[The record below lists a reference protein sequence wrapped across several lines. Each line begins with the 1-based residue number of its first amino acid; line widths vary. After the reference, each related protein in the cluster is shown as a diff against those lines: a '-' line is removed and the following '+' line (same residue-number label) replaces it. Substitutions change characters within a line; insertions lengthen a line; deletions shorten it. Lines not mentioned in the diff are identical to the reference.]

1 MLLLGGWQCRETQKK
16 KKDWE
21 LYFVLSIPVGR
32 GEACHGFEC
41 HGADVSVWPT
51 AMGLRACSPL
61 IRGAGAGPSV
71 APREVFVACLSPA
84 RAARCLVTALGSPLI
99 PPGPTGVIQSLVF
112 GLLLAPINAVPSA
125 EAFP

>member
-1 MLLLGGWQCRETQKK
+1 M
-16 KKDWE
+16 
-21 LYFVLSIPVGR
+21 
-32 GEACHGFEC
+32 
-41 HGADVSVWPT
+41 WPT

-61 IRGAGAGPSV
+61 ICGAGAGPGPSV